1 MTLFERDY
9 KEALEGDEKE
19 VITRRRKELQQL
31 EHDFKFCK
39 NGFRRQCIKQE
50 YDRKKA
56 ELDKIDAL
64 F

>member
-9 KEALEGDEKE
+9 KDALEGNEIE
-19 VITRRRKELQQL
+19 VITRRKKELQQL
-31 EHDFKFCK
+31 ERDFKSCK